1 LTSHVAKLIIGKIG
15 YGAICLVA
23 AVTLV
28 TSFYAHKVVADI
40 GQTEKGI
47 AINGGSSVGA
57 MNILLMGLE
66 SRTNY
71 QGQELPQDLLTAMHA
86 GTNGGQDTDTLILLH
101 IFAGGEKAVGFSIP
115 RDDLVTYPHATY
127 LGITQGKIDQA
138 YDFAYNLSL
147 QQTSGTNDS
156 STQRYTLANQ
166 AGQAFEIATVESVTG
181 VHIDHFVES
190 NLAGFYYLAQ
200 AFGGINVCITPA
212 PAQNGLTGGANLM
225 DKASGWN
232 AVKYDGYN
240 LRRGG
245 TQYLHL
251 GAAQALAYVRDRDS
265 LPQIDLDRT
274 HRQQAVIDY
283 VMYALKHESYFS
295 DLSKLTSL
303 LGTASQYLI
312 TDSTFNLL
320 DFATNMHALTSN
332 HMTFTT
338 LPIVS
343 ETAMELNGSSQDV
356 NNIDVPVIQQEVKN
370 AFGPSPAANQAS
382 GKKAGAKPTASAA
395 APSSITVTVYNG
407 GTTPGLAGNVSQ
419 ALAALGYKTGTPA
432 DASAQSKP
440 VQSGTQVFYGAG
452 ASANAASIAS
462 EFGSTATALSSLP
475 ADHIEVL
482 LGTAT
487 TTVPA
492 GLASPSGTASAST
505 QSTGAQVI
513 GAQSATASDGSAGT
527 PSPAATSAGN
537 DGQTGGAVTV
547 PSNAKYGVPCV
558 Y

>member
-1 LTSHVAKLIIGKIG
+1 LLTSRVAKLIVGKVG
-15 YGAICLVA
+15 YTAACLVA
-23 AVTLV
+23 AVTLA
-28 TSFYAHKVVADI
+28 TSFYAHKVVAEV
-40 GQTEKGI
+40 GQTEQGI
-47 AINGGSSVGA
+47 AINGPGSSSVGA

-71 QGQELPQDLLTAMHA
+71 QGQELPSDLLTAMHA
-86 GTNGGQDTDTLILLH
+86 GATGGQDTDTLILIH
-101 IFAGGEKAVGFSIP
+101 IFAGGQKAVGFSIP

-138 YDFAYNLSL
+138 YDYAYNLSL

-156 STQRYTLANQ
+156 QSQRYLLANQ
-166 AGQAFEIATVESVTG
+166 AGQAFEIATVESITG

-200 AFGGINVCITPA
+200 AFGGIEVCITPA
-212 PAQNGLTGGANLM
+212 PAQNGLTGGANLI
-225 DKASGWN
+225 DQASGWN

-240 LRRGG
+240 LKRGG

-251 GAAQALAYVRDRDS
+251 SAPQALAYVRDRDS

-283 VMYALKHESYFS
+283 VMWALKHENYFS
-295 DLSKLTSL
+295 DFGKLNSL

-320 DFATNMHALTSN
+320 DFATNMRALTSN
-332 HMTFTT
+332 HMSFTT

-343 ETAMELNGSSQDV
+343 EADINLNGTMQDV
-356 NNIDVPVIQQEVKN
+356 NNIDIPYIEQEVKN
-370 AFGPSPAANQAS
+370 AFYPSAAADQAS
-382 GKKAGAKPTASAA
+382 GKKATATTP

-407 GTTPGLAGNVSQ
+407 GSTYGLAGNVSQ
-419 ALAALGYKTGTPA
+419 AIAGLGYKTGTPA
-432 DASAQSKP
+432 DASAQSQT
-440 VQSGTQVFYGAG
+440 VQTGTQVFYGVG
-452 ASANAASIAS
+452 AAANAASLAT
-462 EFGSTATALSSLP
+462 EFGTTATALSSLP
-475 ADHIEVL
+475 ADHVEVL
-482 LGTAT
+482 LGSAS

-492 GLASPSGTASAST
+492 GLSSPSATSSAST
-505 QSTGAQVI
+505 ESLGAKLI
-513 GAQSATASDGSAGT
+513 GTRAAAGAGDT
-527 PSPAATSAGN
+527 PSPAATNAAN
-537 DGQTGGAVTV
+537 DGQTGGTVTV
-547 PSNAKYGVPCV
+547 SPNAKYGVPCV